1 MEFVVNIDLRSKIIV
16 GIYTIHILVI
26 LIHISYSLRKRVS
39 RHWILSVT
47 HKYNRK
53 FLFPFDFDQG
63 DTSGAFEFAV
73 RRQRFFA
80 NLCKLTTRGCSVTPA
95 LQPRG
100 GSAAAAGK
108 FEGTL
113 KYKHRNRCSVWPP
126 KPDCIITSQKYLT
139 YFLYRV
145 SFNNFKTQVL
155 H

>member
-1 MEFVVNIDLRSKIIV
+1 MFHDIGFCQLLISIIGNFCFRSIL
-16 GIYTIHILVI
+16 TRAIHLAPSN
-26 LIHISYSLRKRVS
+26 LPY
-39 RHWILSVT
+39 
-47 HKYNRK
+47 
-53 FLFPFDFDQG
+53 
-63 DTSGAFEFAV
+63 V

-145 SFNNFKTQVL
+145 SFNNFENLL